1 MQYIYMTTTNLN
13 YFQNVT
19 ELAMNS
25 FKIVRGL
32 YRQKVQ
38 CTFVQGK
45 YIVEQQLVETNKDKA
60 KGFLRLDKFSYA

>member
-38 CTFVQGK
+38 CAFVQGK